1 MKNIIKIIIT
11 LAVIISMYIL
21 ATGILNYYSVKYSKE
36 AIKYERL
43 YNKKVT
49 TYTSK
54 KSDLSYY
61 KSGLYIKRVATDR
74 FGFIEPNDDSSLVT
88 YSKVITNE
96 KNVTFTVILDLFSS
110 TLSADELKPIYS
122 Y

>member
-11 LAVIISMYIL
+11 LSVIVSLYVL
-21 ATGILNYYSVKYSKE
+21 VTGILNHYSVKYGKE
-36 AIKYERL
+36 ALKYERL

-61 KSGLYIKRVATDR
+61 KSGLDIKRIAADK
-74 FGFIEPNDDSSLVT
+74 FGLIEPNDDSSLVT

-96 KNVTFTVILDLFSS
+96 KNVTFTVILDLFSTS
-110 TLSADELKPIYS
+110 LSADELKPIYS

>member
-11 LAVIISMYIL
+11 LSVIVSLYVL
-21 ATGILNYYSVKYSKE
+21 VTGILNHYSVKYGKE
-36 AIKYERL
+36 ALKYERL

-61 KSGLYIKRVATDR
+61 KSGLYIKRIAADK
-74 FGFIEPNDDSSLVT
+74 FGLIEPNDDSSLVT

-96 KNVTFTVILDLFSS
+96 KNVTFTVILDLFSTS
-110 TLSADELKPIYS
+110 LSADELKPIYS